1 MAPCMTRLLRA
12 IVGTALAIVPLAA
25 QTELKD
31 PKFHFSEAR
40 GLGLE
45 EGVCRRDPSD
55 VIQVNGT
62 YYVWYT
68 RVARRD
74 KPVLYPSGYA
84 GEVWFATSRDGRRWR
99 ERGKALGVGTGGMFD
114 SHGVFTPNILVNR
127 RKYYLFYTAVP
138 PTPDLDGE
146 TFQNNSTND
155 RTAIGLAT
163 SDSPSGPFVRAD
175 SNPILTTSDS
185 ADQFDS
191 YRVDDACLVVRDG
204 KYWLYFKGRALADG
218 PSGPRRTKMGVAI
231 AERPEGPYVKHSAN
245 PVLDSGHEVL
255 VWPHRS
261 GVAALVSGTG
271 PQGRTMQHAMDGI
284 SFRRA
289 GVLPETYPLAPG
301 AFRPD
306 AFENTSFGRGFQWG
320 ISMQSGPHP
329 YLVRYDVNLAV
340 PETGAAAR

>member
-1 MAPCMTRLLRA
+1 MAPRMTRLLRA
-12 IVGTALAIVPLAA
+12 IVGAALAIAALAA
-25 QTELKD
+25 QPELAE
-31 PKFHFSEAR
+31 PEFRYSEAL

-55 VIQVNGT
+55 VIEVNGT

-68 RVARRD
+68 KVD
-74 KPVLYPSGYA
+74 GTQKLYPSGYD

-99 ERGKALGVGTGGMFD
+99 ERGRALGVGASGMFD
-114 SHGVFTPNILVNR
+114 SHGVFTPNILVNGG
-127 RKYYLFYTAVP
+127 KYYLFYTGVQ
-138 PTPDLDGE
+138 PTPGLDGE

-155 RTAIGLAT
+155 RTAIGLAS
-163 SDSPSGPFVRAD
+163 SDSPSGPFARTDV
-175 SNPILTTSDS
+175 NPILTTSAS
-185 ADQFDS
+185 AEQFDS
-191 YRVDDACLVVRDG
+191 YRVDDACLIVRDG

-218 PSGPRRTKMGVAI
+218 ADGPRRTKMGVAI

-271 PQGRTMQHAMDGI
+271 PQGRTLQHAMDGI
-284 SFRRA
+284 SFRKA
-289 GVLPETYPLAPG
+289 GVLPETYPMAPG
-301 AFRPD
+301 AFRAD
-306 AFENTSFGRGFQWG
+306 AFENTPFGRGFEWG
-320 ISMQSGPHP
+320 ISMRHGRDP

-340 PETGAAAR
+340 PETGTAAR